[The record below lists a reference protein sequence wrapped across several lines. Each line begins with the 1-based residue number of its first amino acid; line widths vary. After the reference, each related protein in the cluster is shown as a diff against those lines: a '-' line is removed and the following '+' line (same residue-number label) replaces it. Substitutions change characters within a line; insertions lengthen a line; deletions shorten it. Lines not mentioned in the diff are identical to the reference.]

1 MPLRTL
7 PFDRPLDLGLT
18 LGILRHGLG
27 DPTVAFSPGS
37 VARAT
42 RTAEGPA
49 TLLLRITGR
58 DLVAEAWGPGADA
71 ALEDVPALV
80 GWWDDP
86 AALVPAHPLI
96 SELARRR
103 PGLRIGRT
111 GSVMDSLVPAIL
123 EQKVT
128 GSEAFA
134 AYRSLVR
141 RFGQPA
147 PGPLGLW
154 LAPEAPTLAALPYHA
169 FHPLG
174 VERRRA
180 DTIRLAALRATR
192 VEETATMPLEAAYRR
207 LTALPGVGAWTA
219 GEVGLRAF
227 GDPDAV
233 SVGDYHLPSLV
244 TWLLTGEAVDDD
256 ARMLEVLE
264 PYRGQ
269 RGRVIRLLETSGIR
283 PARRGPRMAPR
294 AIAGI

>member
-1 MPLRTL
+1 MASTVIPLE
-7 PFDRPLDLGLT
+7 RPLDLGLT
-18 LGILRHGLG
+18 LGLLRHGLG
-27 DPTVAFSPGS
+27 DPTIAIGPGR
-37 VARAT
+37 VARAM
-42 RTAEGPA
+42 RTPEGAA
-49 TLLLRITGR
+49 TLLLRVRST
-58 DLVAEAWGPGADA
+58 DLLAEAWGPGAEA
-71 ALEDVPALV
+71 ALTGVPELIGSA
-80 GWWDDP
+80 DDSRLLTP
-86 AALVPAHPLI
+86 VHPLVAD
-96 SELARRR
+96 LARRR

-111 GSVMDSLVPAIL
+111 GSVMESLVPAIL

-134 AYRSLVR
+134 AYRGLVR
-141 RFGQPA
+141 RYGEAA

-154 LAPEAPTLAALPYHA
+154 LPPTAETLAALPYHA
-169 FHPLG
+169 FHPFG

-180 DTIRLAALRATR
+180 DTIRLASLRSVR
-192 VEETATMPLEAAYRR
+192 VEETAGMPVAAAYAR

-219 GEVGLRAF
+219 GEVGIRAF

-233 SVGDYHLPSLV
+233 SIGDYHLPSLV

-269 RGRVIRLLETSGIR
+269 RGRVIRLLETSGLR